1 MKKQLLIAAV
11 AATFASVSMADI
23 SLSGAGNMKLKSS
36 GASSIDMDLT
46 LKATSGDVTATAK
59 FKNLQDSITA
69 SDVNVATTIEGFS
82 VKAGTV
88 KTQGGNGTSYK
99 KSAKNLVVSTNVAGF
114 GITGTTTTDAGAMAL
129 HVSGSIAGMDVK
141 VQNANDSDARMVG
154 VNGSF
159 GGINVAIESS
169 DATDSYT
176 LGGTFGGADVHYT
189 SFTSDNAMGTQDDGT
204 DFDTT
209 NKTDLTDNTITEVTA
224 LVASMNGITVKHIE
238 VTAAGVTTDT
248 NKVSTSRN
256 GVKYTVS
263 KTGADDAVLEAKV
276 AFKF

>member
-23 SLSGAGNMKLKSS
+23 SLSGAGNMKLKST
-36 GASSIDMDLT
+36 GATSIDMDLT

-59 FKNLQDSITA
+59 FKNLQDGIAA
-69 SDVNVATTIEGFS
+69 SDVMVATTIESIS

-99 KSAKNLVVSTNVAGF
+99 KAAKNLVVSTKVAGF
-114 GITGTTTTDAGAMAL
+114 GVTGTTTTDAGAMML
-129 HVSGSIAGMDVK
+129 HVSGSVAGMNVK
-141 VQNANDSDARMVG
+141 VQNANDSDARLVTLS
-154 VNGSF
+154 GSF
-159 GGINVAIESS
+159 GGVNVDIESS
-169 DATDSYT
+169 DAADSYT

-189 SFTSDNAMGTQDDGT
+189 NFTSASAAGTQDDGA
-204 DFDTT
+204 DFDT
-209 NKTDLTDNTITEVTA
+209 DNGETKVTA

-263 KTGADDAVLEAKV
+263 KTGSDDAVLEAKV

>member
-1 MKKQLLIAAV
+1 
-11 AATFASVSMADI
+11 
-23 SLSGAGNMKLKSS
+23 MKLKST
-36 GASSIDMDLT
+36 GATSIDMDLT

-59 FKNLQDSITA
+59 FKNLQDGIAA
-69 SDVNVATTIEGFS
+69 SDVNVATTIEGIS

-99 KSAKNLVVSTNVAGF
+99 KSAKSLVVSTSVAGFNVAG
-114 GITGTTTTDAGAMAL
+114 TVAQDNNAANAMQM
-129 HVSGSIAGMDVK
+129 HVSGTFAGMNVK
-141 VQNANDSDARMVG
+141 VQNAGDADARLITLG
-154 VNGSF
+154 GSI
-159 GGINVAIESS
+159 GGINVDLESS
-169 DATDSYT
+169 DASDSYT
-176 LGGTFGGADVHYT
+176 IGGSFGGADVAYT
-189 SFTSDNAMGTQDDGT
+189 NFTSAASKGTQDDGA

-209 NKTDLTDNTITEVTA
+209 NSVNGSVNTITEVTA

-238 VTAAGVTTDT
+238 VTAAGTTTDT

-263 KTGADDAVLEAKV
+263 KTGSSDAVLEAKV

>member
-23 SLSGAGNMKLKSS
+23 SLSGAGNMKLKST
-36 GASSIDMDLT
+36 GDTSIDMDLT

-59 FKNLQDSITA
+59 FKNLQDGIAA
-69 SDVNVATTIEGFS
+69 SDVMVATTIESIS

-88 KTQGGNGTSYK
+88 KTQGGNGTLYK
-99 KSAKNLVVSTNVAGF
+99 KSAKNLVISTKVAGF
-114 GITGTTTTDAGAMAL
+114 GVTGTTTENSGAMML
-129 HVSGSIAGMDVK
+129 HVSGSVAGMNVK
-141 VQNANDSDARMVG
+141 VQNANDSDARLVTLS
-154 VNGSF
+154 GSF
-159 GGINVAIESS
+159 GGVNVDIESS
-169 DATDSYT
+169 DAADSYT

-189 SFTSDNAMGTQDDGT
+189 SATNTSATKNLQDDGA
-204 DFDTT
+204 DFNMTGAG
-209 NKTDLTDNTITEVTA
+209 TEITA

-238 VTAAGVTTDT
+238 ATDIAGTTVDT

-263 KTGADDAVLEAKV
+263 KTGSDDAVLEAKV

>member
-23 SLSGAGNMKLKSS
+23 SLSGAGNMKLKSE
-36 GASSIDMDLT
+36 GTSSIDMDLT

-59 FKNLQDSITA
+59 FKDLQNGTVTA
-69 SDVNVATTIEGFS
+69 ADVNVATTIEGFS

-88 KTQGGNGTSYK
+88 KTQLGNGTSYK

-114 GITGTTTTDAGAMAL
+114 GITGTTTDNAGAMAL
-129 HVSGSIAGMDVK
+129 HVSGAIAGMDVS
-141 VQNANDSDARMVG
+141 VQNANNSDARMVG

-159 GGINVAIESS
+159 GGVNVAIESS

-176 LGGTFGGADVHYT
+176 VGGSFGGTDVHYT
-189 SFTSDNAMGTQDDGT
+189 NFTSASAAGTQDDGA
-204 DFDTT
+204 DF
-209 NKTDLTDNTITEVTA
+209 NTVGNTEVTA
-224 LVASMNGITVKHIE
+224 LVAKVNGITVKHIE

-276 AFKF
+276 AFTF

>member
-23 SLSGAGNMKLKSS
+23 SLSGAGNMKLNSNGTS
-36 GASSIDMDLT
+36 TIDMDLT

-59 FKNLQDSITA
+59 FQNLQDGAVSA
-69 SDVNVATTIEGFS
+69 SDVNVATTIEGIS

-88 KTQGGNGTSYK
+88 KTQGGNGTLYK
-99 KSAKNLVVSTNVAGF
+99 KSAKNLVISTKVAGF
-114 GITGTTTTDAGAMAL
+114 GVTGTTTENSGAMML
-129 HVSGSIAGMDVK
+129 HVSGSVAGMNVK
-141 VQNANDSDARMVG
+141 VQNANDSDARLVTLS
-154 VNGSF
+154 GSF
-159 GGINVAIESS
+159 GGVNVDIESS
-169 DATDSYT
+169 DAADSYT

-189 SFTSDNAMGTQDDGT
+189 SATNTSATKNLQDDGA
-204 DFDTT
+204 DFDMTGAG
-209 NKTDLTDNTITEVTA
+209 TEITA

-238 VTAAGVTTDT
+238 ATDIAGATVDT

-263 KTGADDAVLEAKV
+263 KTGSDDAVLEAKV